1 LSGERRPNMNGVGA
15 LASLG
20 TSAQGQF
27 RDRQDQYI
35 GCDGSHVDVWY
46 RLSEHIGEW
55 HIGHV
60 ILSVFVYAFAF
71 V

>member
-35 GCDGSHVDVWY
+35 GCDGSHVDV
-46 RLSEHIGEW
+46 
-55 HIGHV
+55 
-60 ILSVFVYAFAF
+60 
-71 V
+71 